1 MNKIFTGFLV
11 IGIAA
16 LVVATALFIEQK
28 NHSEVTNVESEYVVD
43 AADYLDASIVAD
55 IPSSD
60 VSDSEIAGLIQMREE
75 EKLARDVYSELYDI
89 WGVAIFRNIASSEQT
104 HTDAVKTLLDR
115 YGITDPVTSDERGVF
130 TNPDFVALYASLV
143 EAGSGSLVDALTV
156 GATIEDLDIYDLG
169 QLLADV
175 DNDDIRTVYQNLER
189 GSENH
194 MRAFVRQLD
203 SRGSS
208 YSAQY
213 ISQDEVDRITR

>member
-115 YGITDPVTSDERGVF
+115 YGITDPVTSDERGVL
-130 TNPDFVALYASLV
+130 TNSDFVALYASLV